1 MLGKGFPHC
10 PIFPTAASRRSL
22 GRVSV
27 PVWPISLSARLPIAD
42 LVGRYPANYLMGR
55 ERLLYRI
62 PPLTPSPCEVVVLCG
77 ISTDFSVLSPCIG
90 QLVHAL
96 LTRPPLEYPPKRIS
110 PFDLHVLSTPPAF
123 VLSQDQTL
131 ILKVSSQLRLARVL
145 RVPPASLKRAADSSS
160 LEFFGIDKSFSS
172 VRPPPFGFE
181 RPFPFPFAFCL
192 VLFSSCIVFKVPRPP
207 LSRDSFCILPLPL
220 SIVKLFF
227 LFFPHIFRPPA

>member
-1 MLGKGFPHC
+1 
-10 PIFPTAASRRSL
+10 
-22 GRVSV
+22 
-27 PVWPISLSARLPIAD
+27 
-42 LVGRYPANYLMGR
+42 MGR

-145 RVPPASLKRAADSSS
+145 RVPLPPSSGPLTLRLWNS
-160 LEFFGIDKSFSS
+160 LESTKAFFRPLSPFRARTSVPVSFRFLPRSLLFLYRFQGSS
-172 VRPPPFGFE
+172 PPALAGQLLYITTPAFPCQALFSLFPTYFWAARITRTLCG
-181 RPFPFPFAFCL
+181 RPFL
-192 VLFSSCIVFKVPRPP
+192 RSGL
-207 LSRDSFCILPLPL
+207 
-220 SIVKLFF
+220 
-227 LFFPHIFRPPA
+227 

>member
-1 MLGKGFPHC
+1 M
-10 PIFPTAASRRSL
+10 
-22 GRVSV
+22 
-27 PVWPISLSARLPIAD
+27 WPISLSARLPIAD

-145 RVPPASLKRAADSSS
+145 RVPPSSLKRAADSSS

-172 VRPPPFGFE
+172 VRPPPSGFE

-207 LSRDSFCILPLPL
+207 LSRDSFCILPLQL
-220 SIVKLFF
+220 SIVNTYFWHFSGFF
-227 LFFPHIFRPPA
+227 SV

>member
-1 MLGKGFPHC
+1 
-10 PIFPTAASRRSL
+10 
-22 GRVSV
+22 
-27 PVWPISLSARLPIAD
+27 
-42 LVGRYPANYLMGR
+42 MGR

-145 RVPPASLKRAADSSS
+145 RVPPASLKRTTDSSS

-172 VRPPPFGFE
+172 VRSPPFGLE

-207 LSRDSFCILPLPL
+207 ALAGQLLYITTPAFYCQALFSLFPIYFWAARITRTLCGRPFLRSGLKPNFLPYFSTSFIFSTAASR
-220 SIVKLFF
+220 
-227 LFFPHIFRPPA
+227 